1 MRGRTNA
8 VSGTVLPELSNPAGA
23 ANIQS
28 GYQAIN
34 GAGEVVTGTARVKEL
49 VSGQLSAESSQYPFQ
64 CYYSTLTSTSEI
76 KISSTT
82 PKTISALKN
91 SLLVIL
97 ADASTYMLVPDASG
111 LQEIVTETFGR
122 NYNNK
127 FLFVYRVT
135 ANNFSF
141 HYNT

>member
-1 MRGRTNA
+1 MTGRTNA
-8 VSGTVLPELSNPAGA
+8 GGGVQLPALTNPAA
-23 ANIQS
+23 AGNIQS

-34 GAGEVVTGTARVKEL
+34 GEGEVVTGTASIKEM
-49 VSGQLSAESSQYPFQ
+49 VSGQLSTDSTQYTFQ

-82 PKTISALKN
+82 PKTISALKD

-97 ADASTYMLVPDASG
+97 ADSPSYMADQDPSG
-111 LQEIVTETFGR
+111 LAEIFSGSLSGKYSGKYV
-122 NYNNK
+122 
-127 FLFVYRVT
+127 FVYRIT

-141 HYNT
+141 HYIT

>member
-1 MRGRTNA
+1 M
-8 VSGTVLPELSNPAGA
+8 LPELSNPAGA

-34 GAGEVVTGTARVKEL
+34 GEGEIVTGTARVKEL
-49 VSGQLSAESSQYPFQ
+49 VSGQLSADSGQYPFQ
-64 CYYSTLTSTSEI
+64 CYYSTLTSTSKI
-76 KISSTT
+76 QISSTT

-97 ADASTYMLVPDASG
+97 ADASTYMLEQDASG
-111 LQEIVTETFGR
+111 LQEIVAESFDR

-127 FLFVYRVT
+127 FLFVYRIT

-141 HYNT
+141 HYNS